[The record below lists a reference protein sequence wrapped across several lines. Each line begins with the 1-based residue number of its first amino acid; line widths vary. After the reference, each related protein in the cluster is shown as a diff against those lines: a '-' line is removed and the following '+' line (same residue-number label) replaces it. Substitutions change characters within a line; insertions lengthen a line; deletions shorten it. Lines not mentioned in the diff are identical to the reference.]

1 MVQYTIPQ
9 SPEDVLIT
17 VSGRDSAKAREKAMD
32 QLLEMM
38 GDGRLTTDLNDGFT
52 PKDFIEVKEHNTEP
66 TAEENA
72 IVDAVQVLSN
82 LANLKIKVQGSRSE
96 ALKVR
101 ELVDLLFTDDV
112 INDEQLEELKSGFK
126 VLKTF
131 AQSNLRYRDARANA
145 EDARQVLDAALGK

>member
-17 VSGRDSAKAREKAMD
+17 ISGRDSAKAREKAMD

-38 GDGRLTTDLNDGFT
+38 SDGELTADLDDGFT
-52 PKDFIEVKEHNTEP
+52 PKDFIEVKEHKTEP
-66 TAEENA
+66 TPEENA
-72 IVDAVQVLSN
+72 VVDAVQVLSN
-82 LANLKIKVQGSRSE
+82 LANLKVKVQSSRSE
-96 ALKVR
+96 ALQVR

-112 INDEQLEELKSGFK
+112 IEEEQLEELKSGFK

-131 AQSNLRYRDARANA
+131 AQSNLRYRDARENA
-145 EDARQVLDAALGK
+145 KEARQVLDAALGK

>member
-32 QLLEMM
+32 QLLEML
-38 GDGRLTTDLNDGFT
+38 GDGTLTADLDDGFT
-52 PKDFIEVKEHNTEP
+52 PKDFIEVKDQKTEP

-101 ELVDLLFTDDV
+101 TLVDLLFTDDV
-112 INDEQLEELKSGFK
+112 ITDEQLEELKSGFK

-131 AQSNLRYRDARANA
+131 AQSNLRYRDARESA
-145 EDARQVLDAALGK
+145 EEARKVLDSALGK

>member
-38 GDGRLTTDLNDGFT
+38 GDGTLTADLDDGFT
-52 PKDFIEVKEHNTEP
+52 PKDFIEVKEQKTEP

-82 LANLKIKVQGSRSE
+82 LANLKVKVQGSRSE

-101 ELVDLLFTDDV
+101 KLVDLLFTDDV

-131 AQSNLRYRDARANA
+131 AQSNLRYRDARENA
-145 EDARQVLDAALGK
+145 EEARKILDSALGK

>member
-17 VSGRDSAKAREKAMD
+17 ISGRDSAKAREKAMD

-38 GDGRLTTDLNDGFT
+38 GSGDLTTDLDDGFT
-52 PKDFIEVKEHNTEP
+52 PKDFIEVKDQPTEP

-72 IVDAVQVLSN
+72 VVDAVQVLSN

-101 ELVDLLFTDDV
+101 ELVDLLFSDDV
-112 INDEQLEELKSGFK
+112 IDDEQLDELKSGFK

-131 AQSNLRYRDARANA
+131 AQSNLRYKDARANA
-145 EDARQVLDAALGK
+145 EDARKVLDAALGN